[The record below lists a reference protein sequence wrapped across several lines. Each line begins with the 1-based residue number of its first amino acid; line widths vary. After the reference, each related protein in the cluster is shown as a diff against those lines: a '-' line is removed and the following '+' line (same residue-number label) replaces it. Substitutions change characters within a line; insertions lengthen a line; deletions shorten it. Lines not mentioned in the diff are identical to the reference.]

1 MCDGACCGRRD
12 IASQHQ
18 PRAGRQ
24 LQSGILERV
33 GGTQAGSCL
42 SRAVAGRHALAH
54 RRCLCRGSCQG
65 SRSNALDRGE
75 LGAEGGRGEGE
86 KDEMTAAGG
95 HVNQSNHTVGC
106 GFPCF
111 WEHSASVLSLLLAT
125 DSRNFRRRRRVSP
138 SCLPCLQL
146 PSRQLYS
153 VYASRAVSGGHIS
166 PGPIDAARRLML
178 PHRSLPSQAVSLG
191 SIP

>member
-1 MCDGACCGRRD
+1 MGGETLRH
-12 IASQHQ
+12 ST
-18 PRAGRQ
+18 
-24 LQSGILERV
+24 SLERGV
-33 GGTQAGSCL
+33 S
-42 SRAVAGRHALAH
+42 SRAESWSEWVGH
-54 RRCLCRGSCQG
+54 RRVVACLELWLAGMHWRIDDASAAARAKAAVRTLSIEVSWGQ
-65 SRSNALDRGE
+65 RGE
-75 LGAEGGRGEGE
+75 GRGE

-95 HVNQSNHTVGC
+95 HVNQSNHTVDC
-106 GFPCF
+106 SFPCF